1 MDTKSIVMIVA
12 QISLAALLTSVGLH
26 ASWRDALRTMRNFR
40 LLGRAVLAVNV
51 VVPLTAIVICGL
63 LPIPQLMK
71 VGIVIMSVSP
81 LAPVLSLR
89 LVQARVDASFA
100 VGLDV
105 ALVLLSVIVV
115 PLTIALLSSIFP
127 INASV
132 SPAAVAKL
140 ATLSVLMP
148 LAVGMLVRALTRASV
163 ERLAKMLTV
172 LGYLGLG
179 LVVIA
184 LLYTQARDAVDLIG
198 SGVMIAIL
206 VTVLAG
212 VVAGHFLAGSAPA
225 DKLAITLAATLRHPG
240 LAALIAQRNFPNQ
253 KVVLTIILYLLTAV
267 AFSLLYQAWI
277 LKRTVARRPLLPAE
291 GSTRKPNVRVS
302 NRQSDEPH
310 PRPQH

>member
-26 ASWRDALRTMRNFR
+26 ARWRDALRTMRNYR

-51 VVPLTAIVICGL
+51 VVPMTAIIICGL

-115 PLTIALLSSIFP
+115 PLTIALLSWIFP

-140 ATLSVLMP
+140 ATLSVLLP
-148 LAVGMLVRALTRASV
+148 LAVGMLVRALTRASI

-172 LGYLGLG
+172 LGYVGLG

-184 LLYTQARDAVDLIG
+184 LLYAQARDAFDLIG

-253 KVVLTIILYLLTAV
+253 KVELTIILYLLTAV

-277 LKRTVARRPLLPAE
+277 LKRTVGRSPLLPSD
-291 GSTRKPNVRVS
+291 GSSRTPKLRVS
-302 NRQSDEPH
+302 NSQSDEPH

>member
-26 ASWRDALRTMRNFR
+26 ARWRDALRTMRNFR

-51 VVPLTAIVICGL
+51 VVPMTAIIICGL

-115 PLTIALLSSIFP
+115 PLTIALLSWIFP

-140 ATLSVLMP
+140 ATLSVLLP

-172 LGYLGLG
+172 LGYVGLG

-184 LLYTQARDAVDLIG
+184 LLYAQARDAFDLIG

-240 LAALIAQRNFPNQ
+240 LAALIAQRNFPDQ
-253 KVVLTIILYLLTAV
+253 KVELTIILYLLTAV

-277 LKRTVARRPLLPAE
+277 LKRTVGRSPLLPSD
-291 GSTRKPNVRVS
+291 GSSRKPKLRVS
-302 NRQSDEPH
+302 NGQSDEPH

>member
-26 ASWRDALRTMRNFR
+26 ARWREVLRTMRNFG

-51 VVPLTAIVICGL
+51 VVPLTAIIICGL

-127 INASV
+127 VSASI

-148 LAVGMLVRALTRASV
+148 LAVGMLVRAVTRASV

-172 LGYLGLG
+172 LGYVGLG

-184 LLYTQARDAVDLIG
+184 LLYAQARDAFDLIG

-253 KVVLTIILYLLTAV
+253 KVELTIILYLLTAV

-277 LKRTVARRPLLPAE
+277 LKRTVARGPLPSD
-291 GSTRKPNVRVS
+291 GSSRKPKLRVS

-310 PRPQH
+310 PRTQH

>member
-26 ASWRDALRTMRNFR
+26 ARWRDALRTMRNFR

-51 VVPLTAIVICGL
+51 VVPLTAIIICGL

-81 LAPVLSLR
+81 LAPVLSVR

-172 LGYLGLG
+172 LGYVGLG

-184 LLYTQARDAVDLIG
+184 VLYAQARDAFDLIG

-277 LKRTVARRPLLPAE
+277 LKRAVARSPLLPSD
-291 GSTRKPNVRVS
+291 GSSRKPNVRVS

>member
-51 VVPLTAIVICGL
+51 AVPLTAIIICGL

-148 LAVGMLVRALTRASV
+148 LTVGMLVRALTRASV

-172 LGYLGLG
+172 LGYVGLG

-184 LLYTQARDAVDLIG
+184 LLYAQARDAFDLIG

-212 VVAGHFLAGSAPA
+212 IVAGHFLAGSAPA

-240 LAALIAQRNFPNQ
+240 LAALIVQRNFPNQ
-253 KVVLTIILYLLTAV
+253 KVELTIILYLLTAV

-277 LKRTVARRPLLPAE
+277 LKRTVARSALPSD
-291 GSTRKPNVRVS
+291 GSSRKPKLRVS
-302 NRQSDEPH
+302 NSQSDEQH